1 MEEVRLAIQLL
12 LTATHND
19 AMNDGR
25 SDAWRVAKEGAKA
38 GLENLFSVLMG
49 QLDSYKSSLDE
60 IRTIVGDKK
69 DQSTVEAVR
78 TAVQEQPWRED
89 EKDDPNYGREC
100 LCGAAIRSGGR
111 ITHTCS
117 YTDDAARDE
126 EEKDVHTEH
135 CCYRHGCKY
144 GKDDCSV
151 ETGDKQQSHPC
162 EQCCEEAADPVRS
175 ALQAFVDDFEGDHVW
190 KGEIV
195 DEPRWSPLT
204 SLYKRAK
211 KALEDS

>member
-1 MEEVRLAIQLL
+1 MEEVKLAIQKL

-19 AMNDGR
+19 AMNDGQ
-25 SDAWRVAKEGAKA
+25 SHSWREAKKQAKA
-38 GLENLFSVLMG
+38 GLENLFSVLMS
-49 QLDSYKSSLDE
+49 QLDSYKGSLDE
-60 IRTIVGDKK
+60 IRTIVGGKK
-69 DQSTVEAVR
+69 DQSTVEAVK
-78 TAVQEQPWRED
+78 AMAEHD
-89 EKDDPNYGREC
+89 SDD
-100 LCGAAIRSGGR
+100 
-111 ITHTCS
+111 
-117 YTDDAARDE
+117 DDS
-126 EEKDVHTEH
+126 KDVHTEH

-175 ALQAFVDDFEGDHVW
+175 ALQAFVDDFEGDHVC
-190 KGEIV
+190 KGHIV

>member
-1 MEEVRLAIQLL
+1 MSKDMEEVRLAIQLL

-25 SDAWRVAKEGAKA
+25 SDAWRVAKEDAKA
-38 GLENLFSVLMG
+38 GLENLFSVLMS
-49 QLDSYKSSLDE
+49 QLDSYKADLDK
-60 IRTIVGDKK
+60 IRGVVGGKE
-69 DQSTVEAVR
+69 DQSTVEAVE
-78 TAVQEQPWRED
+78 AMVED
-89 EKDDPNYGREC
+89 EDD
-100 LCGAAIRSGGR
+100 S
-111 ITHTCS
+111 
-117 YTDDAARDE
+117 
-126 EEKDVHTEH
+126 KDVHTEH

-175 ALQAFVDDFEGDHVW
+175 ALQAFVDDFEGDHVSD
-190 KGEIV
+190 GEIV